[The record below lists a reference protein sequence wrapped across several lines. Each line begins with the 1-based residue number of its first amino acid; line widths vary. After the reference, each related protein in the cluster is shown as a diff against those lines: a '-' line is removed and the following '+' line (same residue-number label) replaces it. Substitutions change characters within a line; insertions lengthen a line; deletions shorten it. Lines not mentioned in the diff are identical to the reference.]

1 MANSR
6 AKDQGV
12 DAFSAP
18 KGLLSAAKKAAIK
31 LRMTKSGFYRYA
43 LAHELGYS
51 EPEALAV
58 AEHLGVGNAVAA
70 MHEEYKPAAKDNS
83 AAESKDE
90 AGAAI
95 RRKPRRGRG
104 AGSSS
109 IKK

>member
-58 AEHLGVGNAVAA
+58 AEHLGVGNALAA
-70 MHEEYKPAAKDNS
+70 MPL
-83 AAESKDE
+83 
-90 AGAAI
+90 
-95 RRKPRRGRG
+95 
-104 AGSSS
+104 
-109 IKK
+109 